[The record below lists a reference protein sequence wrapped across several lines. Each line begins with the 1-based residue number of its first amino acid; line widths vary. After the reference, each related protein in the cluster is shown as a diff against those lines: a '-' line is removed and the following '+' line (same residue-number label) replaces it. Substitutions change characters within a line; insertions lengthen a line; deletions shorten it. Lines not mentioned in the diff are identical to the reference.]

1 MRRFF
6 RCRKK
11 EEVWRNGNITAA
23 PFGGTD
29 GERERQ
35 DKKDTRQLA
44 DKPSAPRSLARSPF
58 KALSVEGRETQ
69 VSAASS
75 RWDKF

>member
-44 DKPSAPRSLARSPF
+44 DKPSAPPLPRSLSVQGP
-58 KALSVEGRETQ
+58 LSGGEGNASKCRVVEMG
-69 VSAASS
+69 
-75 RWDKF
+75 